1 MVFAPSS
8 LILTNYFLPLNE
20 ALCFKDAI
28 VRNKFVWVSFLLLV
42 SYSIFILMSPSY
54 ISSKILIPEFKE
66 QTKERMLLVNE
77 IIAQSG
83 GAIDSKIALNLIK
96 FENESIENQ
105 ISTTEDVLGLSF
117 QQALIL
123 PGLLLFHLASLLRMN
138 RLANET

>member
-1 MVFAPSS
+1 MW
-8 LILTNYFLPLNE
+8 
-20 ALCFKDAI
+20 ALCFRDVI
-28 VRNKFVWVSFLLLV
+28 VRNKFVWLSFLLLV

-77 IIAQSG
+77 IIARSG
-83 GAIDSKIALNLIK
+83 GSIDSKVALNLIR
-96 FENESIENQ
+96 FENESIEKQ
-105 ISTTEDVLGLSF
+105 ISTTENVLGLSF

-123 PGLLLFHLASLLRMN
+123 PGLLLIHLASLLRMR

>member
-1 MVFAPSS
+1 M
-8 LILTNYFLPLNE
+8 
-20 ALCFKDAI
+20 
-28 VRNKFVWVSFLLLV
+28 RNKFVWVSLLLLV